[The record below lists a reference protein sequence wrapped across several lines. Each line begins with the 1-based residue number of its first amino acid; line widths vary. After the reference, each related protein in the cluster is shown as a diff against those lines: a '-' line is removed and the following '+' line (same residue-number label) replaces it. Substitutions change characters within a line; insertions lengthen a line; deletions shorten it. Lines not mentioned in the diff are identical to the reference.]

1 MSSQIRRVLPPLL
14 VVIACLPP
22 SSHAAVIY
30 LEQHRRVESAVGNN
44 TDEFFD
50 RRQQVAPDFAPFS
63 GQVSS
68 HYFDPED
75 FDEVTSTVTQAS
87 RLEPA
92 GAFAS
97 GALGVA
103 ADGDFGRGSSLFSA
117 VFDVTDSAY
126 DFTLRYA
133 VSTEGYNSTFR
144 RSFHGAVSLQRLG
157 GPGGATPVVAP
168 AEFDLWNPQSEGP
181 DMARDT
187 RSGLLAPGRYALR
200 FDLEMFA
207 TSYTDDYRATYDLAL
222 ELSDTGHAGIPA
234 TPTPTARSTPSTWP
248 HSAGTSVPPPT
259 TGLTA
264 TSPATAS
271 STGLTSSCFAGIS
284 ASHSIRKGSFR
295 RTTGRHL
302 WHSKP
307 RFPIRQPA
315 RSPCPR
321 RGFSWVPEDAVVVFY
336 RAGRERLSGPNLT
349 FAPGSARFSRSV
361 PAAPRT
367 APAEAT
373 HSAAAAERATATTG
387 GATRTARPLVGSM
400 TRSPRDPRRRA
411 APPNATAIRFSGI
424 DPGPFGPATPRRG
437 TDHCPPGGGAPTN
450 STSPASTRDAS
461 HPCSRSCCI
470 TWSTA

>member
-222 ELSDTGHAGIPA
+222 ELSDTGHAGIPGDANADGTVNALDLA
-234 TPTPTARSTPSTWP
+234 TLRRNF
-248 HSAGTSVPPPT
+248 G
-259 TGLTA
+259 
-264 TSPATAS
+264 SPANDWS
-271 STGLTSSCFAGIS
+271 HGDFTGDGVVDGADFLVLRRYFGQSLDTQGLVS
-284 ASHSIRKGSFR
+284 ADDRAALVAFEAAVPDPATGS
-295 RTTGRHL
+295 L
-302 WHSKP
+302 
-307 RFPIRQPA
+307 A
-315 RSPCPR
+315 
-321 RGFSWVPEDAVVVFY
+321 
-336 RAGRERLSGPNLT
+336 L
-349 FAPGSARFSRSV
+349 
-361 PAAPRT
+361 PAAW
-367 APAEAT
+367 
-373 HSAAAAERATATTG
+373 
-387 GATRTARPLVGSM
+387 LFLGS
-400 TRSPRDPRRRA
+400 RRCRRRVL
-411 APPNATAIRFSGI
+411 
-424 DPGPFGPATPRRG
+424 
-437 TDHCPPGGGAPTN
+437 
-450 STSPASTRDAS
+450 
-461 HPCSRSCCI
+461 PCR
-470 TWSTA
+470 A